1 MGCDI
6 HLNLAVQHPGG
17 WCLVAPPQEPAAA
30 APIPGDRD
38 ALDHRAALRGRLALQ
53 RRDPDFRVRQLALI
67 VYTEPV
73 QTYEIEEYLLAR
85 YSYRDLETAAE
96 LLGGDGVASLIDA
109 IARDIRTGEQGL
121 EAAEQEIAEVL
132 A

>member
-1 MGCDI
+1 M
-6 HLNLAVQHPGG
+6 
-17 WCLVAPPQEPAAA
+17 
-30 APIPGDRD
+30 
-38 ALDHRAALRGRLALQ
+38 
-53 RRDPDFRVRQLALI
+53 
-67 VYTEPV
+67 YTEPV